1 VNGKLVILAGGVSS
15 RMKKSL
21 AAETTDGNIDSKLLK
36 DAESKTKSMIR
47 VGENERP
54 FLDYLFFNAK
64 KVGITEVVIVI
75 SEKDNSI
82 QNHYNENPFDG
93 LKISYATQII
103 PAGREKPLGTADALY
118 QALKVKPEWKG
129 STFVV
134 CNSDNIYSQEALKLL
149 LNSEYP
155 NALIDYDRNG
165 FEFEKERIE
174 KFAVTKKDQDGFL
187 LDIIEKPSKEE
198 IASVTSEN
206 GFVGVS
212 MNIFRF
218 NYDMIYHYLEIVP
231 MNPARLEKELPTA
244 IKMMIHD
251 YPKSLFTYPLY
262 EHVPDL
268 TSKNDI
274 LIVKKY
280 LEINFPNF

>member
-1 VNGKLVILAGGVSS
+1 MNDKLVVLAGGVSS

-21 AAETTDGNIDSKLLK
+21 AVEGNDGNIDSKLLK
-36 DAESKTKSMIR
+36 DAASKTKSMIR

-54 FLDYLFFNAK
+54 FLDYLFFNAR
-64 KVGITEVVIVI
+64 KVGITDVVIVI

-82 QNHYNENPFDG
+82 QSHYSENPFDG
-93 LKISYATQII
+93 LKISYAIQII
-103 PAGREKPLGTADALY
+103 PAGREKPLGTSDALY

-129 STFVV
+129 SAFIV

-174 KFAVTKKDQDGFL
+174 KFAVTKKDENGFL
-187 LDIIEKPSKEE
+187 VDIIEKPSKEE

-218 NYDMIYHYLEIVP
+218 SYDMIYHYLEIVP
-231 MNPARLEKELPTA
+231 MNPVRQEKELPTA
-244 IKMMIHD
+244 IKMMIKDH
-251 YPKSLFTYPLY
+251 PQSLYTYPLS

-268 TSKNDI
+268 TSKGDI

-280 LEINFPNF
+280 LEKHFPNF